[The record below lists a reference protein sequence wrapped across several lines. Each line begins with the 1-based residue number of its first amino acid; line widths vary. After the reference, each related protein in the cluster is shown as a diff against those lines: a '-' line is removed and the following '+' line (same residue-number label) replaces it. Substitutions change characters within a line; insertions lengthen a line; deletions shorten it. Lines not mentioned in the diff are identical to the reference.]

1 MRDCIVLFTGS
12 WCSRR
17 TYWRNFNEMG
27 IIGFIGYFLPAIVE
41 IILLILTKE
50 IKTKQVLIKTKK
62 IDGLTTVINELLNT
76 AI

>member
-1 MRDCIVLFTGS
+1 
-12 WCSRR
+12 
-17 TYWRNFNEMG
+17 MG